1 MKKVFIV
8 ITSCLIVLCGMF
20 AAETVIVSTANDKNK
35 RDLENVYKSEVLSLG
50 DCLSNLEVNMSKITV
65 GSGTKESRA
74 LLVDTYRQAETAA
87 ECVSVLPLSFENLT
101 STTKFFNQVGDW
113 CLSYIRAIDD
123 GADVE
128 EYKKASD
135 DIYAA
140 ARALSLEFNRIEAD
154 IDENG
159 VYSSIGKNR
168 VLPVDFENAFST
180 HISNSV
186 DYPALIYDGPF
197 SDGKT
202 YNFKAIEN
210 LPKID
215 REEAEKIAKEKFG
228 ITASDVFLT
237 ENKTSVYYIDGM
249 TESGNC
255 SLMLTEK
262 GGVPVMMSKSAESI
276 DRSPDDG
283 NRTNAGE
290 GREYYEQKAIEYM
303 YKLGFY
309 KLKAVWYNAVD
320 GVAVV
325 NLAPEE
331 DGVIYYT
338 DLVKVKVLIPGG
350 EIIGFESSGYCEKNT
365 ERTLPENVL
374 PESEAAKKVSPKIK
388 VTNVRLCV
396 IPLDEKEKYCYEFAG
411 EYNGLD
417 YFVYIDAVTGDEAN
431 ILRVVDNDQGS
442 MTM

>member
-1 MKKVFIV
+1 MKKIFIV
-8 ITSCLIVLCGMF
+8 ITSCLIVLCGIF
-20 AAETVIVSTANDKNK
+20 AAETVTVSMANDRNK

-128 EYKKASD
+128 EYKNASD

-140 ARALSLEFNRIEAD
+140 ARSLSLEFNKIEAD
-154 IDENG
+154 IDKNG
-159 VYSSIGKNR
+159 VYSSIGKDR

-202 YNFKAIEN
+202 YNFKAIDN

-215 REEAEKIAKEKFG
+215 REEAKKIAKEKFG
-228 ITASDVFLT
+228 ITALDVFLT

-249 TESGNC
+249 TEDGNC

-262 GGVPVMMSKSAESI
+262 GGVPVMMSKSAQATARSQGG
-276 DRSPDDG
+276 DRA
-283 NRTNAGE
+283 NEGE

-303 YKLGFY
+303 QKLGFF

-325 NLAPEE
+325 NLAPEA

-338 DLVKVKVLIPGG
+338 DLVKVKLLIPGG

-365 ERTLPENVL
+365 VRTLPENVL
-374 PESEAAKKVSPKIK
+374 HESEAAMKVSPKIK
-388 VTNVRLCV
+388 VSNVRLCV
-396 IPLDEKEKYCYEFAG
+396 IPLGEKEKFCYEFAG